1 MLFQPGLGGGRLEP
15 DGKTPGAV
23 ARSPPLARNGF
34 EAVMETGQVLVGL
47 AAFAQQRRGEQ
58 PAEPGHVLQR
68 FERAPGVGGARIP
81 LPL

>member
-1 MLFQPGLGGGRLEP
+1 
-15 DGKTPGAV
+15 
-23 ARSPPLARNGF
+23 
-34 EAVMETGQVLVGL
+34 METGQVLAGL

-68 FERAPGVGGARIP
+68 FERAPGVGGARMP